1 MIQIAQRMQKLSP
14 NFFATL
20 TSQIQSMQAAGIDVI
35 RLDQGSPDLPP
46 APPIITALDRSAD
59 SPDAHGYQ
67 PHRGSKKLRAAWAE
81 MYWRE
86 YGVELDPEVEVIP
99 LLGSKEGIFHI
110 IASFIDPGDV
120 VLIPDPGYMT
130 YTHGTIFAGGEPYY
144 FPLRPES
151 DYLPDLRKI
160 PGDVLKKAKMLWLNY
175 PNNPTTASAT
185 LEFFNEVVAFA
196 REHNLLLCHD
206 AAYAQVTFN
215 GKNSPSL
222 MQVPGSK
229 ETAVE
234 FNTLSKSH
242 NMPGWRVGV
251 VVGNALAVNTLFHLK
266 STADSG
272 HFQPV
277 QDAAILALTGDQS
290 WLQGRNEIYRDRRDV
305 VLQGLEKIGLN
316 AKVPDASIYVWS
328 PVPKGYSSMDFV
340 MAVLEKAHVSFT
352 PGIIFGPG
360 GEGYVRISLTAP
372 KERMAEA
379 MQRLA
384 QFAERI

>member
-14 NFFATL
+14 NFFASL
-20 TSQIQSMQAAGIDVI
+20 TSQIQSMQADGNDVI

-46 APPIITALDRSAD
+46 APPIIAALDRSAA

-67 PHRGSKKLRAAWAE
+67 PHRGTKKLRAAWAE
-81 MYWRE
+81 MYRRE
-86 YGVELDPEVEVIP
+86 FGVELDPEVEVIP
-99 LLGSKEGIFHI
+99 LLGSKEGIFHMI
-110 IASFIDPGDV
+110 TAFIDPGDV

-130 YTHGTIFAGGEPYY
+130 YTHGTIIAGGEPYY
-144 FPLRPES
+144 FPLRPERN
-151 DYLPDLRKI
+151 YLPELREI
-160 PGDVLKKAKMLWLNY
+160 PSDVLEKAKMVWLNY
-175 PNNPTTASAT
+175 PNNPTAASAT
-185 LEFFNEVVAFA
+185 LEFFYEAVDFA

-206 AAYAQVTFN
+206 AAYGQVTFT

-229 ETAVE
+229 DVAVE

-251 VVGNALAVNTLFHLK
+251 VVGNSLAVNTLFHLK

-277 QDAAILALTGDQS
+277 QEAAILALTGDQG
-290 WLQGRNEIYRDRRDV
+290 WLKGRNEIYQERRDV
-305 VLQGLEKIGLN
+305 VLQGLKKIGLS

-328 PVPKGYSSMDFV
+328 PVPKGFSSMDFV

-352 PGIIFGPG
+352 PGIIFGSG

-379 MQRLA
+379 MQRLV
-384 QFAERI
+384 ERI